1 MMINKLIKRFTKN
14 SPSLIRDS
22 PKLTVNSP
30 KIKPIKPFNNAVF
43 DYFNSLNGENNI
55 NTPNIEEFIE
65 KNHQDFKKLTMDN
78 QLRILFLYIQKNSR
92 DGLYKRPSL
101 RLLSQY
107 FGGVDKNTISKRL
120 SLLVEREYIRH
131 MTELEIKNTYK
142 ILKNEF

>member
-1 MMINKLIKRFTKN
+1 MIKRIITRFTKN
-14 SPSLIRDS
+14 SPSLIKDS
-22 PKLTVNSP
+22 PKITVISP

-43 DYFNSLNGENNI
+43 SYFDNLNGENNI
-55 NTPNIEEFIE
+55 NTHDIDDFIE
-65 KNHQDFKKLTMDN
+65 KNHQDFKKLTMEN

-101 RLLSQY
+101 RILSQY

-120 SLLVEREYIRH
+120 SLLVDREYIRH